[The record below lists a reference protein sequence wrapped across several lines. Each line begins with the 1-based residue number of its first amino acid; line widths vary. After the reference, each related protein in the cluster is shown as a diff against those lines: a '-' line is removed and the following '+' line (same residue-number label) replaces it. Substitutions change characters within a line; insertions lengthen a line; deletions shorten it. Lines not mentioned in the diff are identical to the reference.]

1 MFRDITVRP
10 SYVSFF
16 LLAALIFS
24 FSGCGGGS
32 GTSAPPPVT
41 VVTATPVFTL
51 AAGTYSSA
59 QTAAITD
66 STAGSV
72 IYYTTDGSTPTTAS
86 TVYSTAVPVNSTVT
100 IKAIAEAT
108 GDTQSATAS
117 ATYTIQGATG
127 PSVSVVTTSSDLS
140 QEMTA
145 QPGIAFTAGT
155 APAATPT
162 LVLDEN
168 QSYQQIEGFG
178 ASITDSAGYLLN
190 EVAPT
195 SARDTAMNNLFSRSN
210 GGIGLSFLRNPMGSS
225 DIARSMYSYDDNG
238 NTADPTLANFSI
250 AHDQADILPLTLKAR
265 QLNPQLKIMANPW
278 SPPGWMK
285 TDDSM
290 LGVLSGGAASTLLRA
305 MYPTFA
311 SYFVDYLQAYS
322 AAGVNIDYISLQN
335 EPLYAPTDYPGMT
348 MPSTTQ
354 TTVLRDS
361 ILPAL
366 SAANLT
372 TKVLVYDHN
381 WDTPSYPQT
390 VLADPVIAASSQVA
404 GVAWH
409 GYGGTPGAMTAMHNQ
424 FPGSGM
430 YLTEH
435 SGGTWVSNQVRQDFE
450 EITQV
455 MRNWGKAYVKWSLA
469 LDENRGPHYG
479 GCSTCSAPIT
489 VNSTTGAITYNSE
502 FYTMGQFSKYILPGA
517 TRVYSSNAMGL
528 INSTYANP
536 DGSKALVA
544 FNDTSIAQTFQVQ
557 WGSQTF
563 AYSLPSYTGATFS
576 WSGTQSGVPSLSA
589 KSQIMASSY
598 SSVTGFETETTSDT
612 YGGFDLG
619 YSTSGSTAIFKNVDF
634 GSGVSGVKVRLACD
648 ASAGTC
654 GGTVEFHLDSEA
666 GTLVGS
672 APVPSTGGWQ
682 NWQTVTGTL
691 SGSTTGVHDLYLVMK
706 ATNSGINGVGNLNW
720 FQFN

>member
-1 MFRDITVRP
+1 MFRDLAVRP

-16 LLAALIFS
+16 LLAVLIFS
-24 FSGCGGGS
+24 FCCCGGGS
-32 GTSAPPPVT
+32 GSSSPTPPA
-41 VVTATPVFTL
+41 VTATPMFTL

-66 STAGSV
+66 STAGAI
-72 IYYTTDGSTPTTAS
+72 IYYTTDGSAPTTAS
-86 TVYSTAVPVNSTVT
+86 SVYSTAVPVNSTVT
-100 IKAIAEAT
+100 VKAIAEAS

-117 ATYTIQGATG
+117 ATYTIQGNVG
-127 PSVSVVTTSSDLS
+127 PAVSVVTTSSDLS
-140 QEMTA
+140 QKMTA
-145 QPGIAFTAGT
+145 QPGIAFMAGT
-155 APAATPT
+155 AAAATPT
-162 LVLDEN
+162 LVMDES
-168 QSYQQIEGFG
+168 QAYQQVEGFG

-190 EVAPT
+190 EVAPA
-195 SARDTAMNNLFSRSN
+195 SARDTAMNNLFSRSS

-238 NTADPTLANFSI
+238 GTADPTLMNFSI

-265 QLNPQLKIMANPW
+265 QINPQLKIMANPW

-290 LGVLSGGAASTLLRA
+290 LGVLSGGVASTLLPA

-335 EPLYAPTDYPGMT
+335 EPLYVPTDYPGMS
-348 MPSTTQ
+348 MPATTQ

-366 SAANLT
+366 NAAGLT

-381 WDTPSYPQT
+381 WDMPSYPQT
-390 VLADPVIAASSQVA
+390 VLADPVIGASSQVA

-430 YLTEH
+430 YMTEH

-450 EITQV
+450 EITHV

-469 LDENRGPHYG
+469 LDENLGPHSG
-479 GCSTCSAPIT
+479 GCSTCTAPIT
-489 VNSTTGAITYNSE
+489 ANSTTGAITYNSE

-517 TRVYSSNAMGL
+517 TRVYSSNASGL
-528 INSTYANP
+528 ISSAYTNP

-557 WGSQTF
+557 WGGQTF
-563 AYSLPSYTGATFS
+563 AYSLPSYTGATFT
-576 WSGTQSGVPSLSA
+576 WSGMQSGVPSLSA

-619 YSTSGSTAIFKNVDF
+619 YSASGSTAVFKNVDF
-634 GSGVSGVKVRLACD
+634 GSGVSGVKARLACD

-654 GGTVEFHLDSEA
+654 GGAVEFHLDSA
-666 GTLVGS
+666 TGALVGS
-672 APVPSTGGWQ
+672 AVVPSTGGWQ
-682 NWQTVTGTL
+682 NWQTATGTL
-691 SGSTTGVHDLYLVMK
+691 SGSATGVHDLYLVIK
-706 ATNSGINGVGNLNW
+706 AANSGTSGIGNLNW